1 MGQKIKRKITNVEE
15 FCNHM
20 EIEITGT
27 RKKQFSFFDSE
38 VQVEG
43 YKVVNKFV
51 IETDYYFTCRKE
63 LRRIYYDWLCK
74 YYLMF
79 VTQDAALH

>member
-1 MGQKIKRKITNVEE
+1 
-15 FCNHM
+15 M

-51 IETDYYFTCRKE
+51 K
-63 LRRIYYDWLCK
+63 
-74 YYLMF
+74 
-79 VTQDAALH
+79 